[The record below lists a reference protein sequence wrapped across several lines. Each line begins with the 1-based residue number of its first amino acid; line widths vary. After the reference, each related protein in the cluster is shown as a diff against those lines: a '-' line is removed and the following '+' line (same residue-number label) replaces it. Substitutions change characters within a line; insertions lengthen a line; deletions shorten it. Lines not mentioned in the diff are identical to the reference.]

1 MGCVKTT
8 GAEPTRAS
16 WDRALNQVFEF
27 LGKRWNGVI
36 LGSLVAGPASFS
48 GLARTVG
55 GISDSVL
62 SERLAGL
69 VEGGLVVR
77 SVCAGPPVAVIYDL
91 SDRGKALIPALTEL
105 TRWAE
110 RYPC

>member
-1 MGCVKTT
+1 VKTI
-8 GAEPTRAS
+8 GVEPTRALC
-16 WDRALNQVFEF
+16 DRSLNRVFEF

-36 LGSLVAGPASFS
+36 LGSLVGGPASFS
-48 GLARTVG
+48 GLARSVC

-77 SVCAGPPVAVIYDL
+77 TVCAGPPVAVIYDL
-91 SDRGKALIPALTEL
+91 SDSGKALVPALTEL

-110 RYPC
+110 RDPR